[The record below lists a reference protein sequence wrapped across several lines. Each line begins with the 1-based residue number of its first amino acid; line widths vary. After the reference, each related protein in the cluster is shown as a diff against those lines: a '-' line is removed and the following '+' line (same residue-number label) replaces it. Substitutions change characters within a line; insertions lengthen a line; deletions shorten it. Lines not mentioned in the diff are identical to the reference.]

1 MGEKS
6 VWEGSAMNDEIKQ
19 RYKEKY
25 TLAKQKGVKFFP
37 DIIYKDLLVAFGI
50 FILLIGLAVFVG
62 VPNEPKADPNDTS
75 YIPRPEW
82 YFLFLF
88 QLLKYFPGEIEWIG
102 TAVLPGLAVL
112 TLFLLPFID
121 RNPHRHWSKRKV
133 ALSTMGV
140 IVTGMVVL
148 TILAVV
154 TTPPQA
160 EVAAA
165 TTISEQ
171 MALGEELYG
180 LHCVECHGADGEGG
194 EITSVAG
201 LEGVVIKPINDQDV
215 MYPFTDDTLYN
226 IIAMGQPVQGMPP
239 FGRAYGGELSPTEI
253 EAIVT
258 FMRYS
263 WDDRA
268 ELPAEVTVAA
278 AMPALKE
285 GEVPS
290 YEVHVAPIFKR
301 YCVSCHVPGK
311 KNNNYL
317 MRTYQ
322 EVMESGDHAPNII
335 PGDLGSN
342 LIRMVHREEI
352 EAGGPMPP
360 TKALKPELVEIL
372 ERWVLGGAPETAEQ
386 AAEASTG
393 SAPPPATEMPGET
406 PQSEPSP
413 ISPSPTSTAPLP
425 TATPASGSIN
435 NDALRAI
442 QALRTILGMPDL
454 ALEYSGEERM
464 INAPNGDLRVQV
476 YIDSEGRRYFYDP
489 QSQQVVEVDG
499 RQTLSSQSAL
509 TSPLSAEELRAKAQ
523 AIAQAVLA
531 NFAERSKAL
540 TYEEG
545 NKGKYSFFTW
555 RDMAAPTT
563 FMKPFLQIA
572 FTQSG
577 SVFAYY
583 NTLLP

>member
-1 MGEKS
+1 
-6 VWEGSAMNDEIKQ
+6 MNEEIRQ

-37 DIIYKDLLVAFGI
+37 DIIYKDLLVAFGL
-50 FILLIGLAVFVG
+50 FVLLIGLAVFVG

-88 QLLKYFPGEIEWIG
+88 QLLKYFPGQIEWVG
-102 TAVLPGLAVL
+102 TAVIPGLAVL

-121 RNPHRHWSKRKV
+121 RNPHRHWSRRKV
-133 ALSTMGV
+133 ALSIMGT

-148 TILAVV
+148 TILAAV

-160 EVAAA
+160 EVVAA
-165 TTISEQ
+165 TTISEK

-201 LEGVVIKPINDQDV
+201 LEGVVLKPINDQDV
-215 MYPFTDDTLYN
+215 MYPFSDDTLYN

-268 ELPAEVTVAA
+268 ELPEEATVAA
-278 AMPALKE
+278 AMPTLKE
-285 GEVPS
+285 DEVPS
-290 YEVHVAPIFKR
+290 YDVHVAPIFKR

-317 MRTYQ
+317 MRTYE
-322 EVMESGDHAPNII
+322 EVMQSGDHAPNVI

-372 ERWVLGGAPETAEQ
+372 DRWVLGGAPQTAEQ
-386 AAEASTG
+386 AAQASAGSGQAPAVEAST
-393 SAPPPATEMPGET
+393 ET
-406 PQSEPSP
+406 PQSESA
-413 ISPSPTSTAPLP
+413 PTALPPTP
-425 TATPASGSIN
+425 TATPASSSSTDG
-435 NDALRAI
+435 ALQAI
-442 QALRTILGMPDL
+442 QTLLPILGLPDL
-454 ALEYSGEERM
+454 PLEYAGEDQM
-464 INAPNGDLRVQV
+464 VNAPDGALRVQI
-476 YIDSEGRRYFYDP
+476 YIDPEGRHYAYDP
-489 QSQQVVEVDG
+489 MSRQVVEVDG
-499 RQTLSSQSAL
+499 RETLSSLPATATPLASA
-509 TSPLSAEELRAKAQ
+509 ELRAKAE
-523 AIAQAVLA
+523 AIANAVLP
-531 NFAERSKAL
+531 NFTQRASSL

-545 NKGKYSFFTW
+545 NKGTFYFFAW
-555 RDMAAPTT
+555 RDSAPST
-563 FMKPFLQIA
+563 FNKPFLQVA

-577 SVFAYY
+577 AVFAFY
-583 NTLLP
+583 NTLILPLPE

>member
-1 MGEKS
+1 
-6 VWEGSAMNDEIKQ
+6 MNEEIRQ

-37 DIIYKDLLVAFGI
+37 DIIYKDLLVAFGL
-50 FILLIGLAVFVG
+50 FVLLIGLAVFVG

-88 QLLKYFPGEIEWIG
+88 QLLKYFPGQIEWIG
-102 TAVLPGLAVL
+102 TAVIPGLAVL

-121 RNPHRHWSKRKV
+121 RNPHRHWSRRKV
-133 ALSTMGV
+133 ALSIMGT

-148 TILAVV
+148 TILAAV

-165 TTISEQ
+165 TTISEK

-201 LEGVVIKPINDQDV
+201 LEGVVLKPINDQDV
-215 MYPFTDDTLYN
+215 MYPFSDDTLYN

-268 ELPAEVTVAA
+268 ELPEEATVAA
-278 AMPALKE
+278 AMPTLKE
-285 GEVPS
+285 DEVPS
-290 YEVHVAPIFKR
+290 YDVHVAPIFKR

-317 MRTYQ
+317 MRAYE
-322 EVMESGDHAPNII
+322 EVMQSGDHAPNII

-372 ERWVLGGAPETAEQ
+372 ERWVLGGAPQTAEQ
-386 AAEASTG
+386 AAQASAG
-393 SAPPPATEMPGET
+393 SGQAPAVEMPTEA
-406 PQSEPSP
+406 PQSEAAPP
-413 ISPSPTSTAPLP
+413 VLPPTP
-425 TATPASGSIN
+425 TATPASSSSTDG
-435 NDALRAI
+435 ALQAI
-442 QALRTILGMPDL
+442 QTLRSILGLPNL
-454 ALEYSGEERM
+454 PLEYAGEDRM
-464 INAPNGDLRVQV
+464 INSPDGALRVPI
-476 YIDSEGRRYFYDP
+476 YTDPEGRRYAYDP
-489 QSQQVVEVDG
+489 MSGQVVEVDG
-499 RQTLSSQSAL
+499 RETLSLLPATTAPLASAD
-509 TSPLSAEELRAKAQ
+509 LRAKAQ
-523 AIAQAVLA
+523 AIANVALP
-531 NFAERSKAL
+531 NFTQRASSL

-545 NKGKYSFFTW
+545 NKGKFYFFTW
-555 RDMAAPTT
+555 RDSTPPT
-563 FMKPFLQIA
+563 FNKPFLQVA

-577 SVFAYY
+577 AVFAFY
-583 NTLLP
+583 NTLILPLPE

>member
-1 MGEKS
+1 MK
-6 VWEGSAMNDEIKQ
+6 DEIKQ

-37 DIIYKDLLVAFGI
+37 DIIYKDLLVSFGL

-88 QLLKYFPGEIEWIG
+88 QLLKYFPGAIEWIG

-133 ALSTMGV
+133 ALSVMGV

-148 TILAVV
+148 TILAAV
-154 TTPPQA
+154 TTPPQV
-160 EVAAA
+160 EVSAA
-165 TTISEQ
+165 TTIGEQ

-201 LEGVVIKPINDQDV
+201 LEGVLLKPINDQDV
-215 MYPFTDDTLYN
+215 MYPFTDETLYN

-253 EAIVT
+253 ESIVT
-258 FMRYS
+258 FMRYT

-268 ELPAEVTVAA
+268 ELPVEATVAA
-278 AMPALKE
+278 AVPTLKE

-317 MRTYQ
+317 MRTYE
-322 EVMESGDHAPNII
+322 EVMQSGDHAPNII
-335 PGDLGSN
+335 AGDLGSN

-360 TKALKPELVEIL
+360 TKALKPDLVEIL

-386 AAEASTG
+386 AAQASLE
-393 SAPPPATEMPGET
+393 SAPSPVTEMPGET
-406 PQSEPSP
+406 PQSQ
-413 ISPSPTSTAPLP
+413 PSPTTQPPTPTSPSS
-425 TATPASGSIN
+425 TATPASVSM
-435 NDALRAI
+435 NDEPLQLI
-442 QALRTILGMPDL
+442 QTLRTLLGYPDS
-454 ALEYSGEERM
+454 ALEYSGEEHM
-464 INAPNGDLRVQV
+464 INSPNGDLLVQV
-476 YIDSEGRRYFYDP
+476 YTDAEGRRYSYDP
-489 QSQQVVEVDG
+489 LSQQVVEVDG
-499 RQTLSSQSAL
+499 RQTLSSPSAPA
-509 TSPLSAEELRAKAQ
+509 SPLSAAELRTKAE
-523 AIAQAVLA
+523 AIAQAVIP
-531 NFAERSKAL
+531 NFAERSTAL
-540 TYEEG
+540 TYEED
-545 NKGKYSFFTW
+545 NKGKNTFFTW
-555 RDMAAPTT
+555 RDMAAPTS

-572 FTQSG
+572 LTQNG
-577 SVFAYY
+577 IVFAFY
-583 NTLLP
+583 NTLSP

>member
-1 MGEKS
+1 
-6 VWEGSAMNDEIKQ
+6 MNEEIQQ

-37 DIIYKDLLVAFGI
+37 DIIYKDLLVAFGL

-88 QLLKYFPGEIEWIG
+88 QLLKYFPGQIEWIG
-102 TAVLPGLAVL
+102 TAVIPGLAVL

-133 ALSTMGV
+133 ALSLMGT
-140 IVTGMVVL
+140 IVLGMVVL
-148 TILAVV
+148 TILAAV
-154 TTPPQA
+154 TTPPHL
-160 EVAAA
+160 EAATA

-194 EITSVAG
+194 EITSVPG
-201 LEGVVIKPINDQDV
+201 LEGVVLKPINDQDV
-215 MYPFTDDTLYN
+215 MYPFSDETLYN
-226 IIAMGQPVQGMPP
+226 IIAMGQPIQGMPP
-239 FGRAYGGELSPTEI
+239 FGRAFGGELSPTEI

-258 FMRYS
+258 FMRYT

-268 ELPAEVTVAA
+268 ELPEEVTLAA
-278 AMPALKE
+278 AMSTLKE

-290 YEVHVAPIFKR
+290 YDVHVAPIFKR

-317 MRTYQ
+317 MRTYE
-322 EVMESGDHAPNII
+322 EVMQSGDHAPNVI

-386 AAEASTG
+386 AAQASAGTAPASTAETPTEAPQ
-393 SAPPPATEMPGET
+393 SKPLPTTAPPT
-406 PQSEPSP
+406 P
-413 ISPSPTSTAPLP
+413 TALSP
-425 TATPASGSIN
+425 TATPASVSVTD
-435 NDALRAI
+435 DALKVI
-442 QALRTILGMPDL
+442 QTLRTILGLPEL
-454 ALEYSGEERM
+454 PLEYLGEDRM
-464 INAPNGDLRVQV
+464 LNAPDGALRIQV
-476 YIDSEGRRYFYDP
+476 YLDSEGRRYSYEP
-489 QSQQVVEVDG
+489 LTRQIVEMDA
-499 RQTLSSQSAL
+499 RETLPTGPTTTSIL
-509 TSPLSAEELRAKAQ
+509 TATELRAKAKG
-523 AIAQAVLA
+523 IAEAVIP
-531 NFAERSKAL
+531 NFDQRVIAL

-545 NKGKYSFFTW
+545 NKGENSFFTW

-563 FMKPFLQIA
+563 FRKPFLQIA
-572 FTQSG
+572 FTQG
-577 SVFAYY
+577 GVVFAFY
-583 NTLLP
+583 NTLTLPLP

>member
-1 MGEKS
+1 MK
-6 VWEGSAMNDEIKQ
+6 DEIKQ

-37 DIIYKDLLVAFGI
+37 DIIYKDLLVAFGL

-88 QLLKYFPGEIEWIG
+88 QLLKYFPGKIEWIG

-133 ALSTMGV
+133 ALSVMGV
-140 IVTGMVVL
+140 IVSGMVVL
-148 TILAVV
+148 TILAAV

-160 EVAAA
+160 EVSAA

-180 LHCVECHGADGEGG
+180 LHCVECHGAEGEGG

-201 LEGVVIKPINDQDV
+201 LEGVILKPINDQDV
-215 MYPFTDDTLYN
+215 MYPFTDETLYN

-268 ELPAEVTVAA
+268 ELPAEATVAA
-278 AMPALKE
+278 AMPTLKE

-317 MRTYQ
+317 MRTYE
-322 EVMESGDHAPNII
+322 EVMQSGDHAPNVI

-352 EAGGPMPP
+352 QAGGPMPP

-386 AAEASTG
+386 AAQASLE
-393 SAPPPATEMPGET
+393 SAPSPATQTPGET
-406 PQSEPSP
+406 PQIEPA
-413 ISPSPTSTAPLP
+413 PTSLPPTLSP
-425 TATPASGSIN
+425 TATPASVSLSD
-435 NDALRAI
+435 DALQAI
-442 QALRTILGMPDL
+442 QTLRTILGYPDSEL
-454 ALEYSGEERM
+454 KYSGEERM
-464 INAPNGDLRVQV
+464 INSPNGDLRVQV
-476 YIDSEGRRYFYDP
+476 YSDADGRRYSYDP
-489 QSQQVVEVDG
+489 LSQQVVEVDG
-499 RQTLSSQSAL
+499 RQTLDS
-509 TSPLSAEELRAKAQ
+509 LSAPTTPLGAAELQAKAM
-523 AIAQAVLA
+523 AIAQAVIP
-531 NFAERSKAL
+531 NFAERLTAL
-540 TYEEG
+540 TYEVG
-545 NKGKYSFFTW
+545 NKGANTFFTW
-555 RDMAAPTT
+555 QDMAAPSN

-572 FTQSG
+572 LTQNG
-577 SVFAYY
+577 IVFAFY
-583 NTLLP
+583 NTLSP

>member
-1 MGEKS
+1 MK
-6 VWEGSAMNDEIKQ
+6 DEIKQ

-25 TLAKQKGVKFFP
+25 TLAKQRGVKFFP
-37 DIIYKDLLVAFGI
+37 DIIYKDLLVAFGL
-50 FILLIGLAVFVG
+50 FILLLGLAVFVG

-88 QLLKYFPGEIEWIG
+88 QLLKYFPGKIEWIG

-133 ALSTMGV
+133 ILSAMGV
-140 IVTGMVVL
+140 IVIGMVVL
-148 TILAVV
+148 TILAAV

-160 EVAAA
+160 EVSAA
-165 TTISEQ
+165 TTIGEQ

-201 LEGVVIKPINDQDV
+201 LEGVILKPINDQDV
-215 MYPFTDDTLYN
+215 MYPFTDETLYN
-226 IIAMGQPVQGMPP
+226 IIAMGQPIQGMPP
-239 FGRAYGGELSPTEI
+239 YGRAYGGELSPTEI

-258 FMRYS
+258 FMRYT

-268 ELPAEVTVAA
+268 ELPAEASVAA
-278 AMPALKE
+278 AMPTLKE

-317 MRTYQ
+317 MRTYE
-322 EVMESGDHAPNII
+322 EVMQSGDHAPNII

-360 TKALKPELVEIL
+360 TKALKPELVAIL
-372 ERWVLGGAPETAEQ
+372 EQWVLGGAPETAEQ
-386 AAEASTG
+386 AAQSSLES
-393 SAPPPATEMPGET
+393 SPSPATETPGET
-406 PQSEPSP
+406 PQSEPSETGP
-413 ISPSPTSTAPLP
+413 SPTPTSPTSTA
-425 TATPASGSIN
+425 TPASVSM
-435 NDALRAI
+435 NDEAVKVILS
-442 QALRTILGMPDL
+442 LRTLLGYTDS
-454 ALEYSGEERM
+454 ALQYSGEERM
-464 INAPNGDLRVQV
+464 INSPNGDLRVQV
-476 YIDSEGRRYFYDP
+476 YTDAEGRRYSYDP
-489 QSQQVVEVDG
+489 LSQQVVEVDG
-499 RQTLSSQSAL
+499 RQTLSAP
-509 TSPLSAEELRAKAQ
+509 TSSLSDAELRAKAE
-523 AIAQAVLA
+523 AIAQAA
-531 NFAERSKAL
+531 IPNFAKRSTAL
-540 TYEEG
+540 TYKES
-545 NKGKYSFFTW
+545 NKGKYIFFTW
-555 RDMAAPTT
+555 QDMAAPTT

-572 FTQSG
+572 LTQDG
-577 SVFAYY
+577 IVFAYY
-583 NTLLP
+583 NTLSP